1 LNCQNE
7 PIFDIVSNLSAIIRS
22 QFPAV
27 KFAQLGWPDRK
38 TFQVEHNLPAIFFA
52 DISEKGEH
60 AVSQYAI
67 HSTTSN
73 SITQEKL
80 RLHTMLQMSLF
91 TNDQLT
97 RDQLGWKIKQYFV
110 TNFHIPLLDYTQS
123 TPISTGEYIL
133 LKFAGDHKEEKGEA
147 NFWQR
152 DLTFIVQSRVLDA
165 VMAYP
170 VGQIIA
176 TETIDL
182 SFDVSTS
189 TQTSKSYT
197 TSESESTDSKGNP
210 VTTVTLTK
218 KS

>member
-1 LNCQNE
+1 MHINCQNE
-7 PIFDIVSNLSAIIRS
+7 PIFDIASNLSAIIRS
-22 QFPAV
+22 QFPTI

-38 TFQVEHNLPAIFFA
+38 TFQVEHNLPTIFFT

-91 TNDQLT
+91 TNDRLT

-110 TNFHIPLLDYTQS
+110 TNFHIPLLDYTLA

-133 LKFAGDHKEEKGEA
+133 MKFAGDHKEEKGEA

-152 DLTFIVQSRVLDA
+152 DLTFVIQSRVLDSTT
-165 VMAYP
+165 AYP

-176 TETIDL
+176 TEKVNSDITI
-182 SFDVSTS
+182 
-189 TQTSKSYT
+189 
-197 TSESESTDSKGNP
+197 
-210 VTTVTLTK
+210 VTLP
-218 KS
+218 

>member
-60 AVSQYAI
+60 AVSQYAV
-67 HSTTSN
+67 HRTTSN
-73 SITQEKL
+73 SVIQEKL
-80 RLHTMLQMSLF
+80 RLHTMLQMSLL
-91 TNDQLT
+91 TNDRLT
-97 RDQLGWKIKQYFV
+97 RDQLGWQIKQYFIAK
-110 TNFHIPLLDYTQS
+110 FRFPLLDYTQT
-123 TPISTGEYIL
+123 TPAATGEYML

-147 NFWQR
+147 NFWKR

-165 VMAYP
+165 TTAYP
-170 VGQIIA
+170 M
-176 TETIDL
+176 
-182 SFDVSTS
+182 
-189 TQTSKSYT
+189 T
-197 TSESESTDSKGNP
+197 TTP
-210 VTTVTLTK
+210 TVTYNVEGG
-218 KS
+218 